1 MGYQLVG
8 LISKYQGEW
17 KPPAGYTLYVTKNK
31 SKYGH
36 HPFIM
41 PKNEVHTRIEQLQP
55 RAPGVGQ
62 HMDERKKKQKYFG
75 HSAHTVIQVRQTQRC
90 TLGLQA

>member
-1 MGYQLVG
+1 MNMESVWLLGTRLGHMDAKQACNEKLINVSVPRQWLGRGATAGVGYQLVG

-36 HPFIM
+36 HP
-41 PKNEVHTRIEQLQP
+41 
-55 RAPGVGQ
+55 
-62 HMDERKKKQKYFG
+62 
-75 HSAHTVIQVRQTQRC
+75 
-90 TLGLQA
+90 